1 MIRQT
6 GRICVSRNDA
16 ARLRALL
23 QSSKGSVGGV
33 TAQYQGVLESELC
46 RARVLPAERVP
57 DDVIGLGSAVEITD
71 IDTGSAMKIIIV
83 VPERSTGNGRVS
95 VLSPLGMALFGYRR
109 GDAIEWGPVS
119 RLLRYRID
127 DVRRNNK
134 RRRELTAGQGEA
146 T

>member
-83 VPERSTGNGRVS
+83 VQPAQPIS
-95 VLSPLGMALFGYRR
+95 RR
-109 GDAIEWGPVS
+109 
-119 RLLRYRID
+119 
-127 DVRRNNK
+127 
-134 RRRELTAGQGEA
+134 LTAHGNRNA
-146 T
+146 ASRSNMMNNMAIR